1 MENVFRWGVI
11 GTGAIAAKFA
21 DAVSVIEDAEIVAV
35 ANRTLEKAQ
44 QFAER
49 FGIETVY
56 DDNAKLLADE
66 SIDAVYVATLN
77 TTHFEVVKQALEAG
91 KPVHCEKP
99 LVMSSA
105 EAEELVALARE
116 KNVFL
121 GENLWTRYLPVYQRI
136 RELIAEDG
144 IGEIRVIHADYFFRI
159 EFSETSR
166 FFDRSVGGGTILD
179 TGIYGLGF
187 IGMFLGYKPDRVYA
201 VGRLGKTGVDEVLHI
216 SLGYPNGAM
225 ADSTHSLS
233 TPAPFRAMVIGTR
246 GRLEINEY
254 GRAQSATVYQ
264 YPDVEVDVNSK
275 GPGTVMNVPEG
286 TTSYVIDEPFEKN
299 GFEYI
304 IRAVMEAVRSGKT
317 ELEYLTWDEI
327 LSWIKIKD
335 DILAEV
341 WD

>member
-1 MENVFRWGVI
+1 MDKVFRWGVI

-21 DAVSVIEDAEIVAV
+21 DAISVVEDAEIVAV
-35 ANRTLEKAQ
+35 ANRTLEKGQ

-49 FGIETVY
+49 FGIDTVY
-56 DDNAKLLADE
+56 GDNAELLADE
-66 SIDAVYVATLN
+66 RVDAVYVATLN

-91 KPVHCEKP
+91 KHVHCEKP

-116 KNVFL
+116 KGLFL
-121 GENLWTRYLPVYQRI
+121 GENLWTRYLPVYERI
-136 RELIAEDG
+136 RELLAADG
-144 IGEIRVIHADYFFRI
+144 IGEIRVVHADYFFRM

-166 FFDRSVGGGTILD
+166 FFDRTKGGGTALD

-216 SLGYPNGAM
+216 SLGYPSGAM

-246 GRLEINEY
+246 GRIEINEY

-275 GPGTVMNVPEG
+275 GPGTVVNVPEG
-286 TTSYVIDEPFEKN
+286 TTSYVIDEPFDKN

-304 IRAVMEAVRSGKT
+304 IRAVADAIRAGKQ
-317 ELEYLTWDEI
+317 ELDYLTWDEM

-335 DILAEV
+335 DILEQV
-341 WD
+341 WN